1 MVDIV
6 CTSCE
11 LQPEYQELIV
21 EAVEAALCDAK
32 TEADVAV
39 QILSLEEI
47 HELNRDFRNVDMPTD
62 VLSFPSWEGDTLM
75 QLPDGFLGDIAI
87 CLPRAQ
93 EQALEYGHSVSRE
106 LAFLAVHGTLHLLGY
121 DHMEA
126 EDEKNMREK
135 QKEILEQIGQER

>member
-6 CTSCE
+6 CTSYD
-11 LQPEYQELIV
+11 LQPEYQDLII
-21 EAVEAALCDAK
+21 EAIEAALRNAK

-39 QILSLEEI
+39 QIVDLEEI
-47 HELNRDFRNVDMPTD
+47 HVMNRDFRNVDRPTD
-62 VLSFPSWEGDTLM
+62 VLSFPAWEGDELM

-87 CLPRAQ
+87 CFPRAQ
-93 EQALEYGHSVSRE
+93 EQAVEYGHSVSRE

-126 EDEKNMREK
+126 KDEKVMREK
-135 QKEILEQIGQER
+135 QKEILEQMGQGR